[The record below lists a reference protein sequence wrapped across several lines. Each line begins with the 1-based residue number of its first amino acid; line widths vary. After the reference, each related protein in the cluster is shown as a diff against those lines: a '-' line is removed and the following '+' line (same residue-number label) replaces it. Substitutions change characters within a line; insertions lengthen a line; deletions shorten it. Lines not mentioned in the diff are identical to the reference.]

1 MIDGN
6 ILMSVG
12 LDKVYIEIFTINQR
26 HLALS
31 LTVIFRFVFG
41 IHFIIDG
48 ILGLL
53 CMEFAG
59 ISLGVTAVEVVYA
72 IGDIAGLLN
81 LGKKIACADSVDT
94 SCGKEEEVAVV
105 GIMTGYH
112 IHDFLFSDKACIVV
126 GGNLLRKSCIYFS
139 AGLGIHDI
147 PHFGLS
153 E

>member
-1 MIDGN
+1 MVGDNLALAFQTHDYHKRIMIDGN

-94 SCGKEEEVAVV
+94 SCGKEE
-105 GIMTGYH
+105 
-112 IHDFLFSDKACIVV
+112 K
-126 GGNLLRKSCIYFS
+126 YFCTKCY
-139 AGLGIHDI
+139 AGL
-147 PHFGLS
+147 L
-153 E
+153 